1 MLWLHYAR
9 YELTNSINYRKL
21 AGLIPAVQSKLIGQP
36 VVLIDIGH
44 TKSTVIVVM
53 VESSADN
60 LPTPRKLA
68 ATFNAAIGA
77 YSFDLIMWEH
87 FAKKIELKTKSI
99 IEKGSKRGVRLLSAC
114 ERLRKLLSQLP
125 SSQVSVENMSDDYG
139 DETLSISR
147 DELSS
152 LCEESLLKPLQEL
165 IATALV
171 TANISPADVY
181 AVEALGGGMRMPVIQ
196 SLVLKMFSDSANVTT
211 LGLLF
216 LYVSVFGASKL
227 LT

>member
-1 MLWLHYAR
+1 M
-9 YELTNSINYRKL
+9 
-21 AGLIPAVQSKLIGQP
+21 
-36 VVLIDIGH
+36 VLIDIGH

-68 ATFNAAIGA
+68 ATFNAEIGA

-147 DELSS
+147 DEMSS

-196 SLVLKMFSDSANVTT
+196 SLVLNMFADSANVTT
-211 LGLLF
+211 LGL
-216 LYVSVFGASKL
+216 
-227 LT
+227 

>member
-1 MLWLHYAR
+1 M
-9 YELTNSINYRKL
+9 
-21 AGLIPAVQSKLIGQP
+21 
-36 VVLIDIGH
+36 VLIDIGH
-44 TKSTVIVVM
+44 TKSTVIIVM

-77 YSFDLIMWEH
+77 YSFDLIMWDH

-147 DELSS
+147 DEMSS
-152 LCEESLLKPLQEL
+152 LCEDSLLKPLQEL

>member
-1 MLWLHYAR
+1 
-9 YELTNSINYRKL
+9 
-21 AGLIPAVQSKLIGQP
+21 
-36 VVLIDIGH
+36 
-44 TKSTVIVVM
+44 
-53 VESSADN
+53 
-60 LPTPRKLA
+60 
-68 ATFNAAIGA
+68 
-77 YSFDLIMWEH
+77 
-87 FAKKIELKTKSI
+87 
-99 IEKGSKRGVRLLSAC
+99 
-114 ERLRKLLSQLP
+114 
-125 SSQVSVENMSDDYG
+125 MSDDYG